1 MQTHTRNY
9 LRHFDLGEQDIC
21 RCEACGKE
29 GRVDGE
35 GFDIHHIYG
44 RTGENADEVKNLIL
58 LCRKCHD
65 KAHSVKLTKSELQF
79 IHNNV
84 LMGNRKTFI
93 K

>member
-1 MQTHTRNY
+1 MRY
-9 LRHFDLGEQDIC
+9 FDLGEQDVVY
-21 RCEACGKE
+21 CECCGKMA
-29 GRVDGE
+29 V
-35 GFDIHHIYG
+35 DIHHIYG
-44 RTGENADEVKNLIL
+44 RTGDANNIRNLMA